1 MQNRNIFQYFERKN
15 DSQSSKLNAL
25 CDNIISSSKSSLETK
40 RSKLEND
47 ETITPI
53 ESNSSYYERD
63 PGKRISILQYPIDK
77 QDEVRRIYINMG
89 PYQPEYDYPLVSFG
103 KQNHRFQYF
112 WFIRFQWLEYSIKK

>member
-1 MQNRNIFQYFERKN
+1 MQNINIFQYFERKN

-63 PGKRISILQYPIDK
+63 MRKRIPI
-77 QDEVRRIYINMG
+77 
-89 PYQPEYDYPLVSFG
+89 
-103 KQNHRFQYF
+103 
-112 WFIRFQWLEYSIKK
+112 